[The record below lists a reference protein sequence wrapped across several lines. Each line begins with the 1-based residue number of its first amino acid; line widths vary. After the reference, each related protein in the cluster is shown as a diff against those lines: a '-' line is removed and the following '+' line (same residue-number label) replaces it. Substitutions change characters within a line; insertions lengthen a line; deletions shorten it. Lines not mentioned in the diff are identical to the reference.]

1 SGSGKTTLLT
11 LLLRFYDPTEG
22 QVLLDGV
29 DLRDYDVASL
39 RRATGVVPQE
49 PFVFTGTIRD
59 NIALSRPEASLE
71 DIIAAARAAGLEE
84 TIARMPDRFDT
95 VVGER
100 GANLSG
106 GERQRLA
113 IARALL
119 KRPEL
124 LIFDEATS
132 HLDTATERAIQ
143 DSLRKEL
150 AGRTVVMVAH
160 RLSTVRDAD
169 IIYVMDRG
177 AVVEAGSHAEL
188 LTLDG
193 RYAALWR

>member
-1 SGSGKTTLLT
+1 
-11 LLLRFYDPTEG
+11 
-22 QVLLDGV
+22 
-29 DLRDYDVASL
+29 
-39 RRATGVVPQE
+39 
-49 PFVFTGTIRD
+49 
-59 NIALSRPEASLE
+59 
-71 DIIAAARAAGLEE
+71 
-84 TIARMPDRFDT
+84 RFDT

-188 LTLDG
+188 PTLDR
-193 RYAALWR
+193 RYAAPWRGHVGAPPAPPRSALRLTEGRP